1 MSGFNSLDDIFNDA
15 DEYGLLD
22 VKPRLSPAQSMDA
35 RLLEGFV
42 EISEFYRVNQ
52 REPDAKN
59 GMSERKLFKRLEALR
74 ADAVKCA
81 ALSAHDVFH
90 LLTPAAVITSLA
102 DIFEDDDG
110 LLDDGADLFEL
121 KHVTLDDQ
129 QRAQADFVARR
140 KPCKNFADYEAQFK
154 QVQKDLVD
162 GTRKLLPFTD
172 AHLFEHTFY
181 VHNGVVLLLEQVNI
195 ETLEKTLPTGKR
207 IRKDGRTRCVFENG
221 TESNMLYRSLAK
233 ILYVNGQIVSPH
245 VDEENLNL
253 VRRFGVVDAEDA
265 PTGFIYVLSS
275 KSNAPAV
282 KSIEHLYK
290 IGYSTTSVEERIKN
304 AADEPTYLMADVLVV
319 AIYDCFNLTPQ
330 EFERGLHT
338 FFGQVCVQLDIV
350 DKKGRRHNPR
360 EWFVVPFNL
369 IERAIELIISG
380 EITHYTYD
388 TAQEMI
394 VPRKAIFKE
403 GEL

>member
-42 EISEFYRVNQ
+42 EINEFYRVNQ
-52 REPDAKN
+52 REPDAQN

-74 ADAVKCA
+74 ADALKCA
-81 ALSAHDVFH
+81 ALAGHDVFH
-90 LLTPAAVITSLA
+90 LLTPAAVVSSLA

-110 LLDDGADLFEL
+110 LLGDGADLFEL

-140 KPCKNFADYEAQFK
+140 KPCKNFSDYEAQFK
-154 QVQKDLVD
+154 QVQRDLLA
-162 GTRKLLPFTD
+162 GKRKLLPFTD
-172 AHLFEHTFY
+172 AHLVEGTFY

-195 ETLEKTLPTGKR
+195 EKLDKTLPTGKR

-221 TESNMLYRSLAK
+221 TESNMLYRSLSK

-245 VDEENLNL
+245 VDEANLNL
-253 VRRFGVVDAEDA
+253 ARDFGVVDAADA

-275 KSNAPAV
+275 KSDAPAV
-282 KSIEHLYK
+282 KSIANLHK
-290 IGYSTTSVEERIKN
+290 IGYSTTPVMERIKN
-304 AADEPTYLMADVLVV
+304 AADEPTYLMAGVQVKAV
-319 AIYDCFNLTPQ
+319 YDCFNLNPQ
-330 EFERGLHT
+330 KFEQLLHT

-350 DKKGRRHNPR
+350 DKKGVRHNPR

-369 IERAIELIISG
+369 IERTIGLIISG
-380 EITHYTYD
+380 DIIHHTYD
-388 TAQEMI
+388 AAQEMI
-394 VPRKAIFKE
+394 VPRNATF
-403 GEL
+403 

>member
-1 MSGFNSLDDIFNDA
+1 
-15 DEYGLLD
+15 
-22 VKPRLSPAQSMDA
+22 
-35 RLLEGFV
+35 
-42 EISEFYRVNQ
+42 
-52 REPDAKN
+52 
-59 GMSERKLFKRLEALR
+59 
-74 ADAVKCA
+74 
-81 ALSAHDVFH
+81 
-90 LLTPAAVITSLA
+90 
-102 DIFEDDDG
+102 
-110 LLDDGADLFEL
+110 
-121 KHVTLDDQ
+121 
-129 QRAQADFVARR
+129 
-140 KPCKNFADYEAQFK
+140 
-154 QVQKDLVD
+154 
-162 GTRKLLPFTD
+162 
-172 AHLFEHTFY
+172 
-181 VHNGVVLLLEQVNI
+181 
-195 ETLEKTLPTGKR
+195 
-207 IRKDGRTRCVFENG
+207 
-221 TESNMLYRSLAK
+221 
-233 ILYVNGQIVSPH
+233 
-245 VDEENLNL
+245 
-253 VRRFGVVDAEDA
+253 VVDAEDA

>member
-42 EISEFYRVNQ
+42 EINEFYRVHQ
-52 REPDAKN
+52 REPDAQN

-81 ALSAHDVFH
+81 ALAAHDAFH
-90 LLTPAAVITSLA
+90 LLTPAVVVSSLA

-121 KHVTLDDQ
+121 KHVTLDEQ

-154 QVQKDLVD
+154 QVQKDLLA
-162 GTRKLLPFTD
+162 GKRKLLPFTD
-172 AHLFEHTFY
+172 AHLVEGTFY

-195 ETLEKTLPTGKR
+195 ETLDKTLPTGKR
-207 IRKDGRTRCVFENG
+207 VRKDGRTRCVFENG
-221 TESNMLYRSLAK
+221 TESNMLYRSLSK

-245 VDEENLNL
+245 EDEANLNL
-253 VRRFGVVDAEDA
+253 ARDFGVVDAVDA

-275 KSNAPAV
+275 KSDAPAV
-282 KSIEHLYK
+282 KSIANLHK
-290 IGYSTTSVEERIKN
+290 IGYSTTPVMERIKN
-304 AADEPTYLMADVLVV
+304 AADEPTYLMADVRVEAV
-319 AIYDCFNLTPQ
+319 YDCFNLNPQ
-330 EFERGLHT
+330 KFEQLLHT

-350 DKKGRRHNPR
+350 DKKGVRHNPR

-369 IERAIELIISG
+369 IERAIGLIISG
-380 EITHYTYD
+380 DIIHHTYD
-388 TAQEMI
+388 AAQEMI
-394 VPRKAIFKE
+394 VPRNATF
-403 GEL
+403 